1 MLQICFFYYLGV
13 KFMFFK
19 SSTPNQTSKTEADQ
33 LQITPMATIPTP
45 QNNNDINAG
54 ELIVGEGVV
63 LNGTLEVPNKAIV
76 SGAVNGDLKVLSLA
90 VGITGKIE
98 GKVICQIAD
107 IAGHVKD
114 DLRVNELLI
123 IRAGSIIS
131 GTIYYK
137 EIEIEK
143 GAKITGRLS
152 ML

>member
-1 MLQICFFYYLGV
+1 MLRLWIFYFLGV

-19 SSTPNQTSKTEADQ
+19 SALPNQATEIEEDQ
-33 LQITPMATIPTP
+33 LQNTPMATIPVT
-45 QNNNDINAG
+45 QNPSPHNA
-54 ELIVGEGVV
+54 EDLVVGEGVV
-63 LNGTLEVPNKAIV
+63 LNGTLEVPNKALV
-76 SGAVNGDLKVLSLA
+76 SGAINGDLKVRSLA

-98 GKVICQIAD
+98 GKVVCQMAD

-131 GTIYYK
+131 GHIYYK

-143 GAKITGRLS
+143 GAKIAGQLS

>member
-1 MLQICFFYYLGV
+1 
-13 KFMFFK
+13 MFFK
-19 SSTPNQTSKTEADQ
+19 TASPDQETVAKEGQLQNTSIATTPNTQD
-33 LQITPMATIPTP
+33 LPPL
-45 QNNNDINAG
+45 NAG
-54 ELIVGEGVV
+54 DLVVGEGVV
-63 LNGTLEVPNKAIV
+63 LNGTLEVPNKAMV
-76 SGAVNGDLKVLSLA
+76 SGAINGDLKVHSLA

-98 GKVICQIAD
+98 GKVVCQIAD

-131 GTIYYK
+131 GHIYYK

-143 GAKITGRLS
+143 GAKIAGQLS

>member
-1 MLQICFFYYLGV
+1 
-13 KFMFFK
+13 MFFK
-19 SSTPNQTSKTEADQ
+19 NASPDQVTEAKEGQ
-33 LQITPMATIPTP
+33 LQNTPMATTP
-45 QNNNDINAG
+45 NTQDLTPLNAG
-54 ELIVGEGVV
+54 DLVVGEGVV
-63 LNGTLEVPNKAIV
+63 LNGTLEVPNKAMV
-76 SGAVNGDLKVLSLA
+76 SGAINGDLKVHSLA

-107 IAGHVKD
+107 IAGYVKD

-131 GTIYYK
+131 GHIYYK

-143 GAKITGRLS
+143 GARIAGQLS

>member
-1 MLQICFFYYLGV
+1 
-13 KFMFFK
+13 MFFK
-19 SSTPNQTSKTEADQ
+19 SALPNQATEIEEDQ
-33 LQITPMATIPTP
+33 LQNTPMATIPVT
-45 QNNNDINAG
+45 QNPSPHNA
-54 ELIVGEGVV
+54 EDLVVGEGVV
-63 LNGTLEVPNKAIV
+63 LNGTLEVPNKALV
-76 SGAVNGDLKVLSLA
+76 SGAINGDLKVRSLA

-98 GKVICQIAD
+98 GKVVCQMAD

-131 GTIYYK
+131 GHIYYK

-143 GAKITGRLS
+143 GAKIAGQLS

>member
-1 MLQICFFYYLGV
+1 
-13 KFMFFK
+13 MFFK
-19 SSTPNQTSKTEADQ
+19 NSSSVQATEIKEGQ
-33 LQITPMATIPTP
+33 LQNTPMATIPIT
-45 QNNNDINAG
+45 QNPSPFNA
-54 ELIVGEGVV
+54 EDLVVGEGVV
-63 LNGTLEVPNKAIV
+63 LNGTLEVPNKALV
-76 SGAVNGDLKVLSLA
+76 SGAINGDLKVRSLA

-98 GKVICQIAD
+98 GKVVCQIAD

-131 GTIYYK
+131 GHIYYK

-143 GAKITGRLS
+143 GAKIAGQLS

>member
-1 MLQICFFYYLGV
+1 
-13 KFMFFK
+13 MFFK

-76 SGAVNGDLKVLSLA
+76 SGAINGDLKVHSLA

>member
-1 MLQICFFYYLGV
+1 
-13 KFMFFK
+13 MFFK
-19 SSTPNQTSKTEADQ
+19 NASPDQVTVTKEGQLQNTSMATTPNTQD
-33 LQITPMATIPTP
+33 LPPL
-45 QNNNDINAG
+45 NAG
-54 ELIVGEGVV
+54 DLVVGEGVV
-63 LNGTLEVPNKAIV
+63 LNGTLEVPNKAMV
-76 SGAVNGDLKVLSLA
+76 SGAINGDLKVHSLA

-98 GKVICQIAD
+98 GKVVCQIAD

-131 GTIYYK
+131 GSIYYK

-143 GAKITGRLS
+143 GAKIAGQLS

>member
-1 MLQICFFYYLGV
+1 
-13 KFMFFK
+13 MFFK
-19 SSTPNQTSKTEADQ
+19 SALPNQATEIEEDQ
-33 LQITPMATIPTP
+33 LQNTPMATIPVT
-45 QNNNDINAG
+45 QNPSPHNA
-54 ELIVGEGVV
+54 EDLVVGEGVV
-63 LNGTLEVPNKAIV
+63 LNGTLEVPNKALV
-76 SGAVNGDLKVLSLA
+76 SGAIIGDLKVHSLS

-98 GKVICQIAD
+98 GKVVCRMAD

-131 GTIYYK
+131 GHIYYK

-143 GAKITGRLS
+143 GAKIAGQLS

>member
-1 MLQICFFYYLGV
+1 
-13 KFMFFK
+13 MFFK
-19 SSTPNQTSKTEADQ
+19 NSSSDQATEIEEDQ
-33 LQITPMATIPTP
+33 LQNIPMATIPIT
-45 QNNNDINAG
+45 QNQPTHNA
-54 ELIVGEGVV
+54 EDLVVGEGVV
-63 LNGTLEVPNKAIV
+63 LNGTLEVPNKALV
-76 SGAVNGDLKVLSLA
+76 SGTINGDLKVHSLA

-98 GKVICQIAD
+98 GKVVCQIAD

-131 GTIYYK
+131 GHIYYK

-143 GAKITGRLS
+143 GAKIAGQLS

>member
-1 MLQICFFYYLGV
+1 
-13 KFMFFK
+13 MFFK
-19 SSTPNQTSKTEADQ
+19 SALPNQATEIEEDQ
-33 LQITPMATIPTP
+33 LQNTPMATIPIT
-45 QNNNDINAG
+45 QNQPTHNA
-54 ELIVGEGVV
+54 EDLVVGEGVV

-76 SGAVNGDLKVLSLA
+76 SGAINGDLKVRSLA

-98 GKVICQIAD
+98 GKVVCQIAD

-131 GTIYYK
+131 GHIYYK

-143 GAKITGRLS
+143 GAKIAGQLS

>member
-1 MLQICFFYYLGV
+1 
-13 KFMFFK
+13 MFFK

-63 LNGTLEVPNKAIV
+63 LNGTLEVPNNAIV